1 MRCAAG
7 PRQQCCSVSAGR
19 WKQSYVDADVNADAD
34 VVVSVDGDGDGD
46 VAVGAIIDTVS

>member
-1 MRCAAG
+1 MRGGRGYA
-7 PRQQCCSVSAGR
+7 QCCSVSAGR
-19 WKQSYVDADVNADAD
+19 WKQIDVD

>member
-1 MRCAAG
+1 MLLSQAR
-7 PRQQCCSVSAGR
+7 RDEQVSV
-19 WKQSYVDADVNADAD
+19 DVD